1 MKNGIKFAWL
11 SLLLDIERYMMDE
24 RILVI
29 SDKKRDLGLFEEIL
43 GPKGFDIERISP
55 LEEVEDTFLEDA
67 FAAIVADHDLIGD
80 RAYDWIGLLQEN
92 RSKSCFILYG
102 EEIKAD
108 KVSEILQKGAYGF
121 VPRALLSERI
131 YDTIIGGLENR
142 KAFVEILAMIDE
154 LRDVNRGLNR
164 EKAVLRAK
172 NQELGFINRLSSKVA
187 YDLNWDRII
196 PRIFSAGLLN
206 VIDPEIFCILY
217 QIGSMWNLAIHLSKN
232 ETDEETLEGL
242 KRVIVNRFLTQSK
255 QRISVKEIAL
265 HLYPSNVKVSSS
277 STISLSKPT
286 ICEPLSLAGRPLG
299 MLLILPKQGQGFT
312 KEKKELA
319 STISNILA
327 MSLKNAQE
335 YHKLKEMTV
344 RDGLT
349 GIYNHKGFRDFMQM
363 EFQRAKRHSK
373 PLSLIM
379 IDVDNFKAINDSL
392 GHQAGDYVLRE
403 LTGCLKGSA
412 RSTDIVARYGG
423 DEFAILLPET
433 EMDKTEVLVKR
444 VLRTIK
450 NRSFEWGPKRI
461 KVEISYGISTTSELE
476 KGEDEEEFL
485 HKADSRLYNAKWPRL
500 YSVSTGT

>member
-1 MKNGIKFAWL
+1 
-11 SLLLDIERYMMDE
+11 MMDE
-24 RILVI
+24 KILVI
-29 SDKKRDLGLFEEIL
+29 TDNNRDLDLFDEIL
-43 GPKGFDIERISP
+43 GPKGFDIEGISP
-55 LEEVEDTFLEDA
+55 LEEVEDKYLKDA
-67 FAAIVADHDLIGD
+67 FAAIVADYDLVGD
-80 RAYDWIGLLQEN
+80 RAYNWIGLLQEN

-102 EEIKAD
+102 EKIKAD
-108 KVSEILQKGAYGF
+108 KVSEILQRGAYGF
-121 VPRALLSERI
+121 IPRALLSERI
-131 YDTIIGGLENR
+131 YDTIVGGLENR

-164 EKAVLRAK
+164 EKEVLRAK
-172 NQELGFINRLSSKVA
+172 NQALSFINRLSSKVA

-206 VIDPEIFCILY
+206 VIDPEILCLLY
-217 QIGSMWNLAIHLSKN
+217 QIGSMWNLAIHLSRN
-232 ETDEETLEGL
+232 ETSEETLEGL
-242 KRVIVNRFLTQSK
+242 KQVIVNRFLTQSK
-255 QRISVKEIAL
+255 EKISVKEIAL

-299 MLLILPKQGQGFT
+299 MLLILPKQGQGFK

-349 GIYNHKGFRDFMQM
+349 GIYNHKGFKDFMQR
-363 EFQRAKRHSK
+363 EFQRARRYNK

-379 IDVDNFKAINDSL
+379 IDADNFKAINDSL

-403 LTGCLKGSA
+403 LTRCLKSSV

-433 EMDKTEVLVKR
+433 EIDKTEVLAKR
-444 VLRTIK
+444 ILRTIK
-450 NRSFEWGPKRI
+450 DHSFEWGPKRI
-461 KVEISYGISTTSELE
+461 KVGISYGTSSTSELE
-476 KGEDEEEFL
+476 EGEDEEKLL